1 MLIQMKTVGQ
11 DPLYTLSR
19 RPQRQP
25 ENRRLALKGKPVQ
38 EDKQMKWLMLIDTLI
53 WKWGLLAFA
62 LCCFIALMYLY
73 AIQ

>member
-1 MLIQMKTVGQ
+1 
-11 DPLYTLSR
+11 
-19 RPQRQP
+19 
-25 ENRRLALKGKPVQ
+25 
-38 EDKQMKWLMLIDTLI
+38 MKWLMLIDTWI